1 MNVPALETVSSP
13 PDDTSQKKLRRQSEL
28 KEVKYSL
35 RDLLDETDAEK
46 QASTMSRQ
54 IVDQTEIQKMLK
66 DFEKK
71 SSSKV

>member
-1 MNVPALETVSSP
+1 MHSSTSP
-13 PDDTSQKKLRRQSEL
+13 TSEQIVDDNSQKKLKKDNEL

-54 IVDQTEIQKMLK
+54 IIDQTEIQKMLK

-71 SSSKV
+71 SRNEG

>member
-1 MNVPALETVSSP
+1 MHSSP
-13 PDDTSQKKLRRQSEL
+13 TPAPEPAVEDSSQKKLRRQSEL

-46 QASTMSRQ
+46 QASTLARQ
-54 IVDQTEIQKMLK
+54 IIDQTEIQKMLK

-71 SSSKV
+71 KGG

>member
-1 MNVPALETVSSP
+1 MHSSSSP
-13 PDDTSQKKLRRQSEL
+13 VSEQIVDDNSQKKLKKDSEL

-54 IVDQTEIQKMLK
+54 IIDQTEIQKMLK

-71 SSSKV
+71 GG